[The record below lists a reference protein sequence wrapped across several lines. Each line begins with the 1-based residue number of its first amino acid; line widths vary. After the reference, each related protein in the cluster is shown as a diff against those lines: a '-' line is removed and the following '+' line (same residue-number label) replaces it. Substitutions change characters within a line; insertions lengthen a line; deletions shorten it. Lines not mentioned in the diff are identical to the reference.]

1 MNYELLWRIEQEAHQ
16 EMMKEVTRLI
26 REKQKLQ
33 DLLALKNEKI
43 VTLMK
48 GEEPNMEKDYKLVKV
63 EYYA

>member
-1 MNYELLWRIEQEAHQ
+1 MNYQLLWKLEQEAHQ
-16 EMMKEVTRLI
+16 ETMKEVTRLI
-26 REKQKLQ
+26 REKQKIQ
-33 DLLALKNEKI
+33 DLLALKNETI

>member
-16 EMMKEVTRLI
+16 ETMKEVTRLI
-26 REKQKLQ
+26 REKIELQ
-33 DLLALKNEKI
+33 DLLALKNETI

-48 GEEPNMEKDYKLVKV
+48 GEEPNIKENYKLVKV